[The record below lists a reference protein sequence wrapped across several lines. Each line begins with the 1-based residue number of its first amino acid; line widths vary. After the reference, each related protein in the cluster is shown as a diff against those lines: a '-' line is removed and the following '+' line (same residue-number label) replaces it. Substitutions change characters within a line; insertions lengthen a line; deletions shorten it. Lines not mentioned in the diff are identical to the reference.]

1 VTTRREARRTALDI
15 LYQADIT
22 DAQADV
28 VLADWREAGRTVTP
42 FAEELVEGVRTHL
55 PEIDPLLEEHS
66 EGWTV
71 ARMATLDRTIMRIAV
86 FELMYRS
93 DIPTSVAIS
102 EAVEAATELSSD
114 ESRRYVN
121 GILGRIA
128 RELGRPET
136 GQETVRET
144 EQGTEQED
152 QVATEVDAD

>member
-15 LYQADIT
+15 LYQSDIT
-22 DAQADV
+22 DAAPDV
-28 VLADWREAGRTVTP
+28 VLAGWRDAGRTVTP
-42 FAEELVEGVRTHL
+42 FAEELVEGVRIHL

-71 ARMATLDRTIMRIAV
+71 ARMATLDRTIMRVAV
-86 FELMYRS
+86 FELMHRP

-128 RELGRPET
+128 RELGRPDAEA
-136 GQETVRET
+136 
-144 EQGTEQED
+144 D
-152 QVATEVDAD
+152 VAVEAEPD

>member
-1 VTTRREARRTALDI
+1 MTTRREARRTALDI
-15 LYQADIT
+15 LYQSDIT
-22 DAQADV
+22 DASPDS
-28 VLADWREAGRTVTP
+28 VLAGWREAGRTVTP
-42 FAEELVEGVRTHL
+42 FAVELVEGVRDHL

-71 ARMATLDRTIMRIAV
+71 ARMATLDRTIMRVAV
-86 FELMYRS
+86 FELMHRP

-136 GQETVRET
+136 ELTT
-144 EQGTEQED
+144 P
-152 QVATEVDAD
+152 VDAESD

>member
-1 VTTRREARRTALDI
+1 M
-15 LYQADIT
+15 
-22 DAQADV
+22 
-28 VLADWREAGRTVTP
+28 
-42 FAEELVEGVRTHL
+42 
-55 PEIDPLLEEHS
+55 
-66 EGWTV
+66 

-136 GQETVRET
+136 VQQT
-144 EQGTEQED
+144 ERGEQELEPEGD
-152 QVATEVDAD
+152 

>member
-1 VTTRREARRTALDI
+1 MTTRREARRTALDI

-28 VLADWREAGRTVTP
+28 VLADWREVGRTVTP
-42 FAEELVEGVRTHL
+42 FAQELIDGVRTHL
-55 PEIDPLLEEHS
+55 LEIDPLLEEHS
-66 EGWTV
+66 ERWTV

-93 DIPTSVAIS
+93 DIPMSVAIS

-136 GQETVRET
+136 VQ
-144 EQGTEQED
+144 QTEQEEPGLD
-152 QVATEVDAD
+152 PEGN

>member
-15 LYQADIT
+15 LYQSDIT
-22 DAQADV
+22 EASPDV
-28 VLADWREAGRTVTP
+28 VLADWREAGRRVTP
-42 FAEELVEGVRTHL
+42 FAEELVEGVREHL

-71 ARMATLDRTIMRIAV
+71 ARMATLDRTIMRVAV

-136 GQETVRET
+136 
-144 EQGTEQED
+144 
-152 QVATEVDAD
+152 EVDAEAD